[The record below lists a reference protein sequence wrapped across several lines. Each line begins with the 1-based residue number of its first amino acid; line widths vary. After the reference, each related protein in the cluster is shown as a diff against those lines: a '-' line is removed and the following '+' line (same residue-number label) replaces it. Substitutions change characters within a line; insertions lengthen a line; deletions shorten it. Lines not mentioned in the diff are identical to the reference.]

1 MLTPARTTA
10 VGSAA
15 PVSPQASPQALWGLG
30 VSLVPVLTALVAS
43 AALFVDSQRVAPVF
57 CAEGGGCD
65 ALRHTAVA
73 APLGIPL
80 PVVGLAGFLAL
91 GVVTLLAGRR
101 ARIAQLALASVAGLV
116 GVALLATQAVL
127 GQLCPYCAVA
137 DASGVAC
144 ALAAAWRLRV
154 AGDAAP
160 PLALSLGGA
169 AALLAAVVVPVFAGF
184 RMSTTPRVIRDEMA
198 STPHG
203 EVTVVDFVDFECP
216 FCRINHTELQPLLA
230 SHPDRLRVVR
240 RQVPLSMHPHARDA
254 ARAACCG
261 EQLGKGDSMANA
273 LFSAPVEDLT
283 PDGCERIAQ
292 SIGLSLGAYRAC
304 VANPAIDVRIDAD
317 RAEFK
322 AAGGYALPTIWID
335 DEELVGAQPREAL
348 AGAIERALA
357 RAGS

>member
-1 MLTPARTTA
+1 MPTLAGETA

-15 PVSPQASPQALWGLG
+15 PVRPQVLWGLG
-30 VSLVPVLTALVAS
+30 ASLVPVLAALVAS
-43 AALFVDSQRVAPVF
+43 AALLVDYQRVAPVF

-91 GVVTLLAGRR
+91 GVVTLLSGRR
-101 ARIAQLALASVAGLV
+101 ARIAQVVLASVAALV
-116 GVALLATQAVL
+116 GVALLSAQALL
-127 GQLCPYCAVA
+127 GKLCPYCAVA
-137 DASGVAC
+137 DASGIAC

-154 AGDAAP
+154 GGDSVP
-160 PLALSLGGA
+160 PLPLSLAGA
-169 AALLAAVVVPVFAGF
+169 AALVAAVAVPMFAGF

-198 STPHG
+198 VTPHG
-203 EVTVVDFVDFECP
+203 AVTVVDFVDFECP
-216 FCRINHTELQPLLA
+216 FCRINQTELEPLLA

-261 EQLGKGDSMANA
+261 ELLGKGDSMANA

-292 SIGLSLGAYRAC
+292 SIGLSLGPYRAC
-304 VANPAIDVRIDAD
+304 VANPATDVRIDAD

-322 AAGGYALPTIWID
+322 SAGGYALPTIWID